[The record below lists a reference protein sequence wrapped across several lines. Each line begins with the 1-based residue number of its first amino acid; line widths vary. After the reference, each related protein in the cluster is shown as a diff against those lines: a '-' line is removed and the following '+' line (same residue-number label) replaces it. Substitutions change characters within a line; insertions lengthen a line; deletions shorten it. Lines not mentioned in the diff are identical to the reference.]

1 MSNFF
6 IFDVLYSFG
15 QKTFMEK
22 LISLMGLFVMM
33 GIAYLMSA
41 NRKKINWKTVVGG
54 VLSQIV
60 FGFLILRTGPGL
72 FVFDKAKD
80 AFEAVLNYTK
90 AGSSFLFG
98 PLADS
103 TNIGFIFATMV
114 LPTIIFTSALMSILY
129 HIGLMEIIVKFF
141 ARIMIRIMGTSGA
154 ESLAAA
160 ANIFAGQTEA
170 PLVIKPYLKG
180 MTQSELLAMM
190 VGGMASIA
198 GGVLV
203 AYVGLG
209 IDGGHLLAA
218 SVMSAPAS
226 LCISKLM
233 LPETENPDTGAAM
246 NVKFPKAA
254 ENVIDAVV
262 VGTSEGL
269 MLALNVGAM
278 LLSFIALI
286 AMFNGLLGWVGS
298 FVGLGGIT
306 FEAIMGYLFSPFAWV
321 MGVPWEDCLTVGNL
335 LGKKTVLNEFVAYL
349 DLKDA
354 VISDRSRAIATY
366 ALCGF
371 ANFASIGIQVGG
383 IGSLVPERR
392 KDLAKLGFRALI
404 AGTLSCFMTA
414 CIAGLFI

>member
-226 LCISKLM
+226 PLHFK
-233 LPETENPDTGAAM
+233 T
-246 NVKFPKAA
+246 
-254 ENVIDAVV
+254 DA
-262 VGTSEGL
+262 T
-269 MLALNVGAM
+269 
-278 LLSFIALI
+278 
-286 AMFNGLLGWVGS
+286 
-298 FVGLGGIT
+298 
-306 FEAIMGYLFSPFAWV
+306 
-321 MGVPWEDCLTVGNL
+321 
-335 LGKKTVLNEFVAYL
+335 
-349 DLKDA
+349 
-354 VISDRSRAIATY
+354 
-366 ALCGF
+366 
-371 ANFASIGIQVGG
+371 
-383 IGSLVPERR
+383 
-392 KDLAKLGFRALI
+392 
-404 AGTLSCFMTA
+404 
-414 CIAGLFI
+414 